1 MLRHG
6 QARPVFVGGNIG
18 QPLLERLSEIS
29 SEAWVVL
36 ELSSF
41 QLEWLRMSPLIAA
54 VTNITPN
61 HLDRHETMDAYIAA
75 KAHILAHQGADAVA
89 VLNRDDPN
97 VAALARHTPARVLFF
112 SLGIG
117 RSPRAIARSADR
129 PQGDSVD
136 GAFLDGERLVLMG
149 EGQRAVL
156 CEAGELRVPG
166 RHNVANALAA
176 ACIAH
181 ACGVA
186 PQAIGEAIRRFRGI
200 PHRLQLVG
208 EIGGVRFY
216 DDSIATSPAR
226 TLAAL
231 AALERPVVVILGGRD
246 KHLPWDDLAR
256 VVVEQCRGAV
266 LIGEAAPL
274 VRCALTAALAA
285 SGAGPARLLRREMII
300 DEATMAGAVARAAHM
315 ARPGDAVVLAPGC
328 ASYDMYR
335 DYEERG
341 DDFARAVGA
350 YCLRPRRRAGHG

>member
-1 MLRHG
+1 
-6 QARPVFVGGNIG
+6 
-18 QPLLERLSEIS
+18 
-29 SEAWVVL
+29 
-36 ELSSF
+36 
-41 QLEWLRMSPLIAA
+41 
-54 VTNITPN
+54 
-61 HLDRHETMDAYIAA
+61 
-75 KAHILAHQGADAVA
+75 
-89 VLNRDDPN
+89 LNGDDPN
-97 VAALARHTPARVLFF
+97 VAALARHTPAGVLYF
-112 SLGIG
+112 SLIG
-117 RSPRAIARSADR
+117 RQR
-129 PQGDSVD
+129 DSDQAPVD
-136 GAFLDGERLVLMG
+136 GAFLDGERLVLSG
-149 EGQRAVL
+149 DGHRAVL

-186 PQAIGEAIRRFRGI
+186 PQAIGEAIRRFRGV

-208 EIGGVRFY
+208 ESGDVRFY

-256 VVVEQCRGAV
+256 AVVRRCRGVV

-274 VRCALTAALAA
+274 VRRALEAALA
-285 SGAGPARLLRREMII
+285 GAGPAHCGPAGHGPTHGCAMGRAAAPSAAWLLRREMIV

-350 YCLRPRRRAGHG
+350 YCIRPRRRAGHA

>member
-1 MLRHG
+1 
-6 QARPVFVGGNIG
+6 
-18 QPLLERLSEIS
+18 
-29 SEAWVVL
+29 
-36 ELSSF
+36 
-41 QLEWLRMSPLIAA
+41 
-54 VTNITPN
+54 
-61 HLDRHETMDAYIAA
+61 
-75 KAHILAHQGADAVA
+75 
-89 VLNRDDPN
+89 
-97 VAALARHTPARVLFF
+97 
-112 SLGIG
+112 
-117 RSPRAIARSADR
+117 
-129 PQGDSVD
+129 VD
-136 GAFLDGERLVLMG
+136 GAFLDGERLVLIG
-149 EGQRAVL
+149 DGHRAVL

-186 PQAIGEAIRRFRGI
+186 PQAIGEAMRRFRGV

-208 EIGGVRFY
+208 ESGDVRFY

-231 AALERPVVVILGGRD
+231 VALERPVVVILGGRD

-256 VVVEQCRGAV
+256 AVVRRCRGAV

-274 VRCALTAALAA
+274 VRRALGAALA
-285 SGAGPARLLRREMII
+285 GAGPAQLLRREMIV

-350 YCLRPRRRAGHG
+350 YGIRPAYGIGPRRQAGHG